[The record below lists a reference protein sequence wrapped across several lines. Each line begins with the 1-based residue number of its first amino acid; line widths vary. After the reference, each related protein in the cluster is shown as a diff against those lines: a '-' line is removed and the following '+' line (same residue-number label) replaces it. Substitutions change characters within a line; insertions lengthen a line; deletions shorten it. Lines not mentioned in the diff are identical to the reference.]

1 MPIIHNINH
10 YKILLTIVKK
20 KKKQKK
26 KKFNLDKK
34 IYICNFCKKTY
45 FSNPALYTHKRNK
58 HNIFPI
64 SGAGEDFKEILKD
77 MREDMNIRYSD
88 YESSNNFQQSVNY
101 IIEIYLN
108 KMINMY
114 RNAECILYSEDYN
127 VRENKL
133 YLLLNSITQTRIDD
147 IMNLERSF
155 SPIIDE
161 VLVTYM
167 ITFFKITKHDKL
179 TKLIVKFCILLREYL
194 NISGWNFKKNF
205 INFNIP
211 MAYDRNGSFCQ
222 MNDCEYIPDLINDF
236 VSVFMELDVM
246 FNIESKLLYCI
257 TDNFCNWLFV
267 NNLTN
272 FKLSPNE
279 LSNVD

>member
-1 MPIIHNINH
+1 M
-10 YKILLTIVKK
+10 LTLVKK

-26 KKFNLDKK
+26 KKFNLEKK

-77 MREDMNIRYSD
+77 MRDDMNIRYSD
-88 YESSNNFQQSVNY
+88 YESSNNFQKSINF
-101 IIEIYLN
+101 IIDIYHNKMTDMYLN
-108 KMINMY
+108 P
-114 RNAECILYSEDYN
+114 ECILYRDGYS
-127 VRENKL
+127 VQENKL
-133 YLLLNSITQTRIDD
+133 YLLLNIITQKRIDD
-147 IMNLERSF
+147 IINLERSF

-167 ITFFKITKHDKL
+167 ITFFKITKHENL
-179 TKLIVKFCILLREYL
+179 TKHIVKFCILLREYL
-194 NISGWNFKKNF
+194 NMTGWDFKKNF

-211 MAYDRNGSFCQ
+211 MAYDKKRSFCQ
-222 MNDCEYIPDLINDF
+222 MIDCEYIPDLINDF
-236 VSVFMELDVM
+236 MSVFMEIDVW

-272 FKLSPNE
+272 FKLNPNQIN
-279 LSNVD
+279 NVD